1 MTQVAQEINNEEE
14 QKAYNIELTFHS
26 SYDYVN
32 DKEIDNIETYE
43 DIIGYQVSNTVV
55 AIMTKDG
62 ETLVYPLD
70 RLTKIRHFPVAA

>member
-14 QKAYNIELTFHS
+14 KQQYNIELTF
-26 SYDYVN
+26 YGTYNFEENKNVDEVT
-32 DKEIDNIETYE
+32 TYE

-70 RLTKIRHFPVAA
+70 RLSKIRHFPVAA